1 MAGFNYLINLQILG
15 GNAIDRLISRTEQF
29 DNAVGRSQQAVDRAG
44 GSINRMTQ
52 RGASGFSNMTTSVR
66 SLITQLGIAAF
77 TLSSIQSTAQVDSID
92 RAIRFSGGTEGAA
105 NLQFV
110 NKQIDE
116 LALPAMAAKEGFKT
130 LSGAMMGTSITAEQ
144 QRDIFRGVGEASTV
158 MGLSSERTQ
167 LAMLALG
174 QMASKGNVQMEEL
187 RGQLGEQI
195 PGAMAMAARSMGVTN
210 GEFIKMV
217 EAGLPAEK
225 FLPRFAAELHK
236 TFGPGVADAVN
247 GAQANLNRFNNSIL
261 DLKTSLGTSLM
272 PMVTNLINMGL
283 IPMFGWLGQNID
295 LILNIT
301 GVFGIWVGLLKTASI
316 WQGLYTAATK
326 ASAITQLMFTG
337 SLGASIAIAELSTI
351 VTGGLT
357 GAVTALSAAFWANPI
372 MWVVGVLATL
382 AIGIT
387 YAWNHFEGFRGFLV
401 GTWEFLKEFAVGLY
415 DTLVKPFVSIGQT
428 IWGIL
433 SGDKDMI
440 RKGIEGWQSSGLDAV
455 GGLSERLGNKF
466 TEGWNKGKGMGG
478 IDIPGMM
485 GLGGD
490 KKIGAFFD
498 VPGGDAVNSAFPKGN
513 GAADAAKELSGGK
526 SVKDGIKGITEGGTK
541 NITINVGS
549 LNEGGITVH
558 TTNLKEGVDQVRD
571 MFMRMY
577 LEVINSGNQVQTSG

>member
-44 GSINRMTQ
+44 GSIDRMTR

-92 RAIRFSGGTEGAA
+92 RAIRFSGGSEGAA

-236 TFGPGVADAVN
+236 TFGSGVADAVN
-247 GAQANLNRFNNSIL
+247 GAQANLNRFNNSLL
-261 DLKTSLGTSLM
+261 DLKTSIGTSLM
-272 PMVTNLINMGL
+272 PMVTDLINKGL
-283 IPMFGWLGQNID
+283 VPLFGWLGQNMD
-295 LILNIT
+295 LILTIGGALLTAKVAWGAYTLWTTIAT
-301 GVFGIWVGLLKTASI
+301 GATGGFVGVMESLNLTMLANPVGLIIAGI
-316 WQGLYTAATK
+316 VA
-326 ASAITQLMFTG
+326 
-337 SLGASIAIAELSTI
+337 LGAAIVYS
-351 VTGGLT
+351 
-357 GAVTALSAAFWANPI
+357 
-372 MWVVGVLATL
+372 
-382 AIGIT
+382 
-387 YAWNHFEGFRGFLV
+387 WNHFEGFRGFLV

-415 DTLVKPFVSIGQT
+415 DTLLKPFVSIGQT

-466 TEGWNKGKGMGG
+466 TEGWNKGKGMGA
-478 IDIPGMM
+478 IDIPEMM

-490 KKIGAFFD
+490 KKTGAFFD
-498 VPGGDAVNSAFPKGN
+498 IPGGDAVNSAFPKGN

-541 NITINVGS
+541 NITINVDS